1 MKKEYIALIYS
12 MINNLF
18 ISMLKIFG
26 GIFSGSNSLFSDGLH
41 TFSDFITDIFA
52 FIGSK
57 ISRKRPNK
65 LHPFGYGRVEYVTS
79 LFIGI
84 VIFCLGVFIIIN
96 AFLGE
101 HSTPSTLAIIIIV
114 VAVLLKAISVFY
126 LMNTGKK
133 IKSQTL
139 ITSGR
144 ESLTDLCSSALVI
157 VIIILSK
164 FASKFSILKY
174 SDLIG
179 SVFIGILILVMAY
192 GILKENILSLIG
204 EVSDDKEILKRVE
217 MAVESIDGVELVDT
231 KLIKYGSYYKANIEV
246 ELDPNIT
253 IMKLAR
259 LEKRIFKKLKKEKV
273 GIKYLTM
280 EVEPDKD

>member
-1 MKKEYIALIYS
+1 MKKEYRALIYS

-18 ISMLKIFG
+18 ISLLKIIG
-26 GIFSGSNSLFSDGLH
+26 GIFSGSNSLFSDGLY

-57 ISRKRPNK
+57 MSRKRPNK

-84 VIFCLGVFIIIN
+84 VILGLGVFIIVN
-96 AFLGE
+96 SFLGK
-101 HSTPSTLAIIIIV
+101 HSAPSMIAVIISII
-114 VAVLLKAISVFY
+114 AVFFKFISVFI

-139 ITSGR
+139 ITSGK
-144 ESLTDLCSSALVI
+144 ESLTDLCSSAFVI
-157 VIIILSK
+157 VIIVLSK
-164 FASKFSILKY
+164 FSDKFSILKY
-174 SDLIG
+174 SDLVG
-179 SVFIGILILVMAY
+179 SLFIGVLILIMAY

-217 MAVESIDGVELVDT
+217 SAVESIDGVDLVDT

-253 IMKLAR
+253 IMRLAR
-259 LEKRIFKKLKKEKV
+259 LEKRIFKKIKKEKI

>member
-1 MKKEYIALIYS
+1 MKKEYRALIYS

-18 ISMLKIFG
+18 ISVLKIVG

-79 LFIGI
+79 LFIGM

-114 VAVLLKAISVFY
+114 VAVLLKAVSVFY

-164 FASKFSILKY
+164 FSNRFSILKY

-217 MAVESIDGVELVDT
+217 KAVESIDGVDLVDT

-253 IMKLAR
+253 IMRLAR

>member
-12 MINNLF
+12 MINNLI
-18 ISMLKIFG
+18 ISVLKIVG
-26 GIFSGSNSLFSDGLH
+26 GIFTSSNSLFSDGLH

-65 LHPFGYGRVEYVTS
+65 LHPFGYGRVEYITS

-84 VIFCLGVFIIIN
+84 VIFCLGIFIIIN
-96 AFLGE
+96 SFLGN
-101 HSTPSTLAIIIIV
+101 HSKPNFLAIAVIIV
-114 VAVLLKAISVFY
+114 AVILKAISVYY
-126 LMNTGKK
+126 LMNVGKK

-139 ITSGR
+139 IISGK
-144 ESLTDLCSSALVI
+144 ESMTDLCSSALVV
-157 VIIILSK
+157 VIIVLSN
-164 FASKFSILKY
+164 FSDRLSFLKY
-174 SDLIG
+174 SDLVG
-179 SVFIGILILVMAY
+179 SLFVGILIIMMSY
-192 GILKENILSLIG
+192 KILKENILSLIG
-204 EVSDDKEILKRVE
+204 EVCDDKELLSRIEKS
-217 MAVESIDGVELVDT
+217 VESIDGVELVSV
-231 KLIKYGSYYKANIEV
+231 KLIKYGSYYKADIEV

-259 LEKRIFKKLKKEKV
+259 LEKRILKKIKKEKI

-280 EVEPDKD
+280 EVEPDSD

>member
-1 MKKEYIALIYS
+1 MKKEYKALIYS
-12 MINNLF
+12 MINNLV
-18 ISMLKIFG
+18 ISILKIVG
-26 GIFSGSNSLFSDGLH
+26 GIFTGSNSLFSDGLH

-57 ISRKRPNK
+57 MSRKRPNK
-65 LHPFGYGRVEYVTS
+65 LHPFGYGRVEYITS
-79 LFIGI
+79 LFIGM
-84 VIFCLGVFIIIN
+84 VIFGLGIFIMIN
-96 AFLGE
+96 AFLGK
-101 HSTPSTLAIIIIV
+101 HTKPNFLAIIIIFI
-114 VAVLLKAISVFY
+114 AVILKAISVYY
-126 LMNTGKK
+126 LMSTGKK

-139 ITSGR
+139 ITSGK
-144 ESLTDLCSSALVI
+144 ESMTDLCSSSFVI
-157 VIIILSK
+157 VIIFLSSLS
-164 FASKFSILKY
+164 SKFSFLKY
-174 SDLIG
+174 SDLVGSLFIG
-179 SVFIGILILVMAY
+179 SLIIIMAY

-204 EVSDDKEILKRVE
+204 EVSIDEEILKRVE
-217 MAVESIDGVELVDT
+217 KAVESIDGVDLIDT

-259 LEKRIFKKLKKEKV
+259 LEKRIFKKIKNEKI

>member
-1 MKKEYIALIYS
+1 MKREYKALIYS
-12 MINNLF
+12 MVNNLF
-18 ISMLKIFG
+18 ISLLKIIG
-26 GIFSGSNSLFSDGLH
+26 GIFSNSNSLFSDGLH

-52 FIGSK
+52 FIGAK
-57 ISRKRPNK
+57 ISKKRPNK

-84 VIFCLGVFIIIN
+84 VILCLGIFIICN
-96 AFLGE
+96 AFLGR
-101 HSTPSTLAIIIIV
+101 HSAANMTAVVISII
-114 VAVLLKAISVFY
+114 AVFFKGISVFY

-133 IKSQTL
+133 IKSQPL
-139 ITSGR
+139 ITSGK
-144 ESLTDLCSSALVI
+144 ESLTDLCSSVFVIFVI
-157 VIIILSK
+157 VLSNFSDK
-164 FASKFSILKY
+164 VSILKY
-174 SDLIG
+174 SDVVG
-179 SVFIGILILVMAY
+179 SVFIGILILIMAY

-204 EVSDDKEILKRVE
+204 EISNDKTILDKVE
-217 MAVESIDGVELVDT
+217 KAVESIDGVDLIDT
-231 KLIKYGSYYKANIEV
+231 KLIKYGSYYKADIGV

-259 LEKRIFKKLKKEKV
+259 LEKRIFRKLKKEKI

>member
-1 MKKEYIALIYS
+1 MKKESRALVYS
-12 MINNLF
+12 MINNLV
-18 ISMLKIFG
+18 ISVLKIVG

-65 LHPFGYGRVEYVTS
+65 LHPFGYGRVEYITS

-84 VIFCLGVFIIIN
+84 VILGLGVFIIIN
-96 AFLGE
+96 SFLGK
-101 HSTPSTLAIIIIV
+101 HSTPSTFAIFIIV
-114 VAVLLKAISVFY
+114 VAVILKAISVFY

-139 ITSGR
+139 ITSGK
-144 ESLTDLCSSALVI
+144 ESLTDLCSSFLVI
-157 VIIILSK
+157 IIIILSNFSNK
-164 FASKFSILKY
+164 ISILKY
-174 SDLIG
+174 SDLVG
-179 SVFIGILILVMAY
+179 SLFVGILILIMAY

-204 EVSDDKEILKRVE
+204 EVSDDKDMLKKLEKV
-217 MAVESIDGVELVDT
+217 VESIDGVDLIDT
-231 KLIKYGSYYKANIEV
+231 KLIKYGSYYKANLVV

-253 IMKLAR
+253 IMRLAR
-259 LEKRIFKKLKKEKV
+259 LEKRIFKKIKKEKF
-273 GIKYLTM
+273 GIKYITM